1 MQALTQPLVKLSARI
16 GQDPLLTQAAGG
28 NTSIKADGVL
38 WVKASGKWLAEAD
51 KEPMFVPVDLAGVR
65 RRIAAGEADP
75 ARPEVLEA
83 PGVQGLRPS
92 IETTLH
98 ALMPHP
104 VVLHV
109 HSVNTI
115 AWAARADGESRIAQ
129 CLNGLNWAWVP
140 YCRPGLPLTQ
150 AVARVMQTR
159 NPDVLIIA
167 NHGPVLGAAD
177 CAAAEDLLEELERRL
192 RLRPRAAP
200 APDLARL
207 QDLARNSDYRLPK
220 YARSH
225 GMATDP
231 VSLRIATGGSLY
243 PDHVVFLGVGATE
256 LRLGEDFAAVNAR
269 CAAQGHGEPALLLIA
284 GAGVLMRAS
293 LPAGAEEMVQCLADV
308 TARIPEDAPVS
319 YLTEEQNAE
328 LLDWD
333 AEKYRRSLAAAR

>member
-1 MQALTQPLVKLSARI
+1 MLNETQQALVRPLAALSARI

-28 NTSIKADGVL
+28 NTSIKAGSVL
-38 WVKASGKWLAEAD
+38 WVKASGKWLAKVSE
-51 KEPMFVPVDLAGVR
+51 EPMFVPVNLDGVR

-75 ARPEVLEA
+75 AKPETLEA
-83 PGVQGLRPS
+83 GGVQGLRPS

-115 AWAARADGESRIAQ
+115 AWAARADGESRIAER
-129 CLNGLNWAWVP
+129 LAGLNWVWVP

-150 AVARVMQTR
+150 AVARVMETR

-177 CAAAEDLLEELERRL
+177 CAAAE
-192 RLRPRAAP
+192 
-200 APDLARL
+200 
-207 QDLARNSDYRLPK
+207 
-220 YARSH
+220 
-225 GMATDP
+225 
-231 VSLRIATGGSLY
+231 
-243 PDHVVFLGVGATE
+243 
-256 LRLGEDFAAVNAR
+256 
-269 CAAQGHGEPALLLIA
+269 ALLLVA
-284 GAGVLMRAS
+284 GAGVLIRDG

-308 TARIPEDAPVS
+308 AARIPEDAPIS
-319 YLTEEQNAE
+319 YLSEAQNAE

-333 AEKYRRSLAAAR
+333 AEKYRRSMAAGR